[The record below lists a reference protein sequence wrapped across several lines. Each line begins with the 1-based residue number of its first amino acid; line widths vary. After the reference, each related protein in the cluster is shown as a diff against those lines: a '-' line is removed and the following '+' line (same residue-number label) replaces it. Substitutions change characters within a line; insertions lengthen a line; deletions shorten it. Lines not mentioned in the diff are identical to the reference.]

1 MLAGK
6 EGRLFSLSRNLCD
19 WDSAAESLVC
29 PEILVA
35 LGTEVTHVMEGV
47 EIAGEERA
55 ETAAETAQE
64 AGGEPGEH
72 PQFGLRLGEDEEA
85 AVRTL
90 SVQRSRPQ
98 PSLRHLDTEGNVV
111 EEGHHRAALHTRHL
125 TLLAA
130 SVERGFHVVG
140 RYFSLPLPLL
150 ALWYSSVIFPPGPGL
165 FSQAVLLYNPCDSL
179 GL

>member
-6 EGRLFSLSRNLCD
+6 EGRLFSLSRILCD

-72 PQFGLRLGEDEEA
+72 PQLRLRLGEDEEA
-85 AVRTL
+85 AVRAL
-90 SVQRSRPQ
+90 SVQRSRAQ
-98 PSLRHLDTEGNVV
+98 
-111 EEGHHRAALHTRHL
+111 
-125 TLLAA
+125 
-130 SVERGFHVVG
+130 
-140 RYFSLPLPLL
+140 PLL
-150 ALWYSSVIFPPGPGL
+150 GHLHGEGMLWRRVTT
-165 FSQAVLLYNPCDSL
+165 VLVSTLAISPSWSPL
-179 GL
+179 